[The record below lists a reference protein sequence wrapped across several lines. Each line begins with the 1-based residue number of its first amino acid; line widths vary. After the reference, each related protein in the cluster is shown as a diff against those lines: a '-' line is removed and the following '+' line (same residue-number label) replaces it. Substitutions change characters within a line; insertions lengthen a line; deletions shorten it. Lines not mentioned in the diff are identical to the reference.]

1 MDMRVTNKPD
11 EVPAEQGASVR
22 RRPSR
27 LRLGVWLVIMG
38 VIVVLVLGAMVGF
51 DLFRQKMIAQ
61 FFASN
66 VPAPVPVSAVVVKS
80 ESISDYLDG
89 IGSIVAVHQVS
100 VAPEV
105 GGRVTKI
112 LFESGA
118 EVKAGDPLVQ
128 LNDEPERA
136 DLANFQALANLA
148 MVTLSRSNKLAAQQF
163 TAQQT
168 VDQNKSALQVA
179 QANIAR
185 TQAMIDQKLVKAPF
199 SGQLGVR
206 QVDVGQYLSAGTP
219 IVTLTDLDTLHV
231 NFTLPE
237 QARAALA
244 IGQPVEFSVD
254 AFQNR
259 VFKAT
264 LTTIEPQ
271 IDPLTRN
278 IKLQAT
284 LDNPGHLLLPGM
296 FAAARLQLPAQPNI
310 LTVPET
316 AVDYSAYGESIYVLR
331 EDGKTQDGK
340 PKYKAVQTFV
350 KTGARREGKIAI
362 LDGIKSGDLVVNA
375 GQVKLQNGAE
385 AVVTG
390 PGDLWKPSTT
400 PNN

>member
-1 MDMRVTNKPD
+1 MDMRVTSKTG
-11 EVPAEQGASVR
+11 EAAENTGEAR
-22 RRPSR
+22 PRPSR
-27 LRLGVWLVIMG
+27 RKLVVRLFIMT
-38 VIVVLVLGAMVGF
+38 VLLVLVLGGLYGF
-51 DLFRQKMIAQ
+51 DQFRQHMIAQ
-61 FFASN
+61 FFATN
-66 VPAPVPVSAVVVKS
+66 VQPPVPVSAVPVAS
-80 ESISDYLDG
+80 EAISDYLDG
-89 IGSIVAVHQVS
+89 IGSVVAVHQVS

-118 EVKAGDPLVQ
+118 EVKEGDPLVQ

-136 DLANFQALANLA
+136 DLANFQALLNLA
-148 MVTLSRSNKLAAQQF
+148 MVTLNRSNKLASQQYAAQ
-163 TAQQT
+163 AT
-168 VDQNKSALQVA
+168 VDQNMSEMKVA

-185 TQAMIDQKLVKAPF
+185 VQALIAQKLVKAPF
-199 SGQLGVR
+199 TGSLGVR

-237 QARAALA
+237 QARSALA
-244 IGQPVEFSVD
+244 VGQPVEFRVD
-254 AFQNR
+254 AFQDR

-271 IDPLTRN
+271 IDPTTRN

-296 FAAARLQLPAQPNI
+296 FAAARVQLPPQPNI

-316 AVDYSAYGESIYVLR
+316 AVDYSAYGETVYVLK
-331 EDGKTQDGK
+331 EDGKTADGK
-340 PKYKAVQTFV
+340 QPKYKAMQVFV
-350 KTGARREGKIAI
+350 KTGVRHDGKIAI
-362 LDGIKSGDLVVNA
+362 TEGVKAGDLVVNA

-385 AVVTG
+385 AVVSG
-390 PGDLWKPSTT
+390 PGDLIKPSTT

>member
-1 MDMRVTNKPD
+1 MDMRVTDKP
-11 EVPAEQGASVR
+11 EAPAENTNQTPARPR
-22 RRPSR
+22 RRR
-27 LRLGVWLVIMG
+27 LVMWLLIVGLLLVVFLGGL
-38 VIVVLVLGAMVGF
+38 VGF
-51 DLFRQKMIAQ
+51 DLFRQKMIAN

-66 VPAPVPVSAVVVKS
+66 VPAPVPVSAVTATS

-105 GGRVTKI
+105 AGRITKI
-112 LFESGA
+112 LFESGTQ
-118 EVKAGDPLVQ
+118 VKAGDPLVQ
-128 LNDEPERA
+128 LNDDPERA
-136 DLANFQALANLA
+136 DLANFQALANIASL
-148 MVTLSRSNKLAAQQF
+148 TLGRSHQLAAQQYA
-163 TAQQT
+163 AQQT

-179 QANIAR
+179 QANITRA
-185 TQAMIDQKLVKAPF
+185 QAMIAQKLVKAPF
-199 SGQLGVR
+199 DGQLGVR
-206 QVDVGQYLSAGTP
+206 QVDVGQYLNAGTP

-244 IGQPVEFSVD
+244 IGQPVEFRVD

-259 VFKAT
+259 VFKAI

-271 IDPLTRN
+271 IDPATRN
-278 IKLQAT
+278 IKIQAT

-296 FAAARLQLPAQPNI
+296 FAAARVQLPAQPNI
-310 LTVPET
+310 LTLPET
-316 AVDYSAYGESIYVLR
+316 AVDYSAYGESVYVLH
-331 EDGKTQDGK
+331 EDGKTKDGK

-350 KTGARREGKIAI
+350 KTGTKRDGKVAI
-362 LDGIKSGDLVVNA
+362 LDGVKAGELVVNA

-390 PGDLWKPSTT
+390 QGDLFKPSTT
-400 PNN
+400 PTN

>member
-1 MDMRVTNKPD
+1 MDMRVTNKPGEPSAD
-11 EVPAEQGASVR
+11 AAAENR
-22 RRPSR
+22 PRPSR
-27 LRLGVWLVIMG
+27 RRMVVWFVI
-38 VIVVLVLGAMVGF
+38 ISAILALVLGAMVGF
-51 DLFRQKMIAQ
+51 ELFREKMIAQ
-61 FFASN
+61 FFAGN
-66 VPAPVPVSAVVVKS
+66 VPPPVAVSAVPATS
-80 ESISDYLDG
+80 EAISDYLDG

-105 GGRVTKI
+105 EGRITKI

-118 EVKAGDPLVQ
+118 EVKAGNPLVQ
-128 LNDEPERA
+128 LNDDPERA
-136 DLANFQALANLA
+136 DLASFQAQANLA
-148 MVTLSRSNKLAAQQF
+148 SVTLGRSHQLASQQYM
-163 TAQQT
+163 AQQT
-168 VDQNKSALQVA
+168 VDQNKSQLQVA
-179 QANIAR
+179 QAGIAR
-185 TQAMIDQKLVKAPF
+185 IQALIAQKLVKAPF
-199 SGQLGVR
+199 NGQLGVR
-206 QVDVGQYLSAGTP
+206 QVDVGQYLSAGTT

-237 QARAALA
+237 QARASLA
-244 IGQPVEFSVD
+244 IGQAVEFRVD
-254 AFQNR
+254 AFPNR

-271 IDPLTRN
+271 IDPTTRN
-278 IKLQAT
+278 IKIQAT

-296 FAAARLQLPAQPNI
+296 FAAARVQLPAQPNI

-316 AVDYSAYGESIYVLR
+316 AVDYSAYGESVYILKP
-331 EDGKTQDGK
+331 DGNTKDGK

-350 KTGARREGKIAI
+350 KTGARRDGKIAI
-362 LDGIKSGDLVVNA
+362 LDGVKAGDLVVNA

>member
-1 MDMRVTNKPD
+1 MDMRVTKTG
-11 EVPAEQGASVR
+11 EAAGAIGETR
-22 RRPSR
+22 ARPSR
-27 LRLGVWLVIMG
+27 GKLAVRLVIM
-38 VIVVLVLGAMVGF
+38 IVLLALVLGGVVGF
-51 DLFRQKMIAQ
+51 DLFRQHMIAQ
-61 FFASN
+61 FFANN
-66 VPAPVPVSAVVVKS
+66 VQPPVPVSAVPAAS

-118 EVKAGDPLVQ
+118 EVKEGDPLVQ

-136 DLANFQALANLA
+136 DLANFQALLSLA
-148 MVTLSRSNKLAAQQF
+148 MVTLNRSNKLASQQYAAQ
-163 TAQQT
+163 AT
-168 VDQNKSALQVA
+168 VDQNTSEMKVA

-185 TQAMIDQKLVKAPF
+185 VQALIAQKLVKAPF
-199 SGQLGVR
+199 SGSLGVR

-244 IGQPVEFSVD
+244 VGQPVEFRVD
-254 AFQNR
+254 AFPGR
-259 VFKAT
+259 VFNAT

-271 IDPLTRN
+271 IDPATRN

-296 FAAARLQLPAQPNI
+296 FAAARVQLPAQPNI

-316 AVDYSAYGESIYVLR
+316 AVDYSAYGETVYVLR
-331 EDGKTQDGK
+331 EDGKTTDGK
-340 PKYKAVQTFV
+340 QTKYKAVQTFV
-350 KTGARREGKIAI
+350 KTGVRHDGKIAI
-362 LDGIKSGDLVVNA
+362 TDGLKAGDLVVNA

-390 PGDLWKPSTT
+390 QGDLLTPSTT
-400 PNN
+400 PTN

>member
-1 MDMRVTNKPD
+1 MDMRVTNRP
-11 EVPAEQGASVR
+11 EAPAENTSETRARPR
-22 RRPSR
+22 RRR
-27 LRLGVWLVIMG
+27 LVLWLVIVG
-38 VIVVLVLGAMVGF
+38 LLLALFLGAMVGF
-51 DLFRQKMIAQ
+51 DLFRQKMIAN
-61 FFASN
+61 FFAAN
-66 VPAPVPVSAVVVKS
+66 VPAPVPVSAVVATS

-105 GGRVTKI
+105 SGAITKI

-118 EVKAGDPLVQ
+118 QVKAGDPLVQ
-128 LNDEPERA
+128 LNDDPERA
-136 DLANFQALANLA
+136 DLANFQALANIA
-148 MVTLSRSNKLAAQQF
+148 TLTLGRSHQLAAQQYA
-163 TAQQT
+163 AQQT

-185 TQAMIDQKLVKAPF
+185 AQAMIAQKLVKAPF
-199 SGQLGVR
+199 DGQLGVR

-244 IGQPVEFSVD
+244 IGQPVEFRVD

-259 VFKAT
+259 TFKAI

-271 IDPLTRN
+271 IDPATRN
-278 IKLQAT
+278 IKIQAT

-296 FAAARLQLPAQPNI
+296 FAAARVQLPAQPNI

-316 AVDYSAYGESIYVLR
+316 AVDYSAYGESVYILH
-331 EDGKTQDGK
+331 EDGKTKDGK

-350 KTGARREGKIAI
+350 KTGAKRDGKVAI
-362 LDGIKSGDLVVNA
+362 LDGVKAGELVVNA

-390 PGDLWKPSTT
+390 VGDLFKPSTT
-400 PNN
+400 PTN